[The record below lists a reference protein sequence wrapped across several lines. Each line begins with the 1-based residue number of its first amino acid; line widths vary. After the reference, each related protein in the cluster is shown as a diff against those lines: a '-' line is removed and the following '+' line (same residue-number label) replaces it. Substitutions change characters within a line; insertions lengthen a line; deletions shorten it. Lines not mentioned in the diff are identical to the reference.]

1 MPKVAGNMF
10 KILSNLSLYYTAKEK
25 KGHRQEKKI
34 DYSWINAHSTGT
46 LMTEDLP
53 QYPKFLFKEII
64 DWVE

>member
-34 DYSWINAHSTGT
+34 DYS
-46 LMTEDLP
+46 
-53 QYPKFLFKEII
+53 
-64 DWVE
+64 